1 MEAVEDCKVSRAAM
15 LLMLQKNQRQ
25 GELRRRYTEWVQGT
39 AVDDGP
45 YPLFPELWSLPQV
58 AAMVNEDNLQT
69 EIDQR
74 RFDEIVLPI
83 MQQYKTSTRS
93 AMVKTLRLAI
103 SKSGEA
109 SNGDT
114 GDGSSE
120 NILCNATSLFANP
133 HDVASIYRSNCYLT
147 GGTIPDIFSFKELLR
162 ELRDVYVPGS
172 IFDGPKKALYE
183 PEPMAVEIA
192 RAVLKSVGLPED
204 TPYAEV
210 DGRVVCLCH
219 KTDFAQP
226 ASFSGLVRPTH
237 PFHRCSTLTY
247 C

>member
-1 MEAVEDCKVSRAAM
+1 MEAIEDCKVSRSAT
-15 LLMLQKNQRQ
+15 LLMLQKIQRQ
-25 GELRRRYTEWVQGT
+25 GELRRRYTEWIQGM

-45 YPLFPELWSLPQV
+45 YPLFPELRSLPQV

-83 MQQYKTSTRS
+83 MQQYRTSTRLE
-93 AMVKTLRLAI
+93 MVKALRLAT

-120 NILCNATSLFANP
+120 DILYNATSLFANP
-133 HDVASIYRSNCYLT
+133 HDVASRYRSSFYLT
-147 GGTIPDIFSFKELLR
+147 EGTIPDVFSFKELLR
-162 ELRDVYVPGS
+162 ELRGVYVRGS
-172 IFDGPKKALYE
+172 IFDGLEKALYE
-183 PEPMAVEIA
+183 PEPVAVEIA

-237 PFHRCSTLTY
+237 PSHRCTTLTY